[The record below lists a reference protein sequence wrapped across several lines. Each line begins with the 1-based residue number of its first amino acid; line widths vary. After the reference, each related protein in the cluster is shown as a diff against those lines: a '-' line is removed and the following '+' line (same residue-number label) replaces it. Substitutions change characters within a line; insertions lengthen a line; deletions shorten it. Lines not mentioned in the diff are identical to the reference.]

1 MLRLFAGLSIP
12 DHIAERLLPLQT
24 NLPKARW
31 RPRENFHITLKFFG
45 EVDHETTNK
54 LHEALSKI
62 KFEPFEITL
71 KDSGWFGG
79 NKPQS
84 VWVGVSPCESLKQ
97 LHLACSK
104 AARIAGLSIEQQRY
118 TPHITMAYCRTTP
131 PEPVVNWVTSLIN
144 LESVPFLV
152 DCFHLY
158 SSRTGKG
165 PSVYRVERSYRRTL
179 E

>member
-12 DHIAERLLPLQT
+12 DHIAESLLPFQT
-24 NLPKARW
+24 NLPNARW

-45 EVDHETTNK
+45 AVDHETANK

-62 KFEPFEITL
+62 KFEPFELTL
-71 KDSGWFGG
+71 KGSGWFGG
-79 NKPQS
+79 KNPQS
-84 VWVGVSPCESLKQ
+84 VWVGVIPSETLGK
-97 LHLACSK
+97 LNLACSK
-104 AARIAGLSIEQQRY
+104 AARIAGLSLEQQRY

-131 PEPVVNWVTSLIN
+131 PEPVVNWVTSLAN
-144 LESVPFLV
+144 LESVPFSV

-165 PSVYRVERSYRRTL
+165 PSVYSVERSYIKTL
-179 E
+179 V